1 MKASKL
7 LRLMEHHWM
16 LAASSVDVDT
26 FDGDRVNHP
35 INAERQTGYFPSCR
49 EDGSSLQEK
58 AARKRSQTAFTSEV
72 LATYRLGQAGR
83 ISARGT
89 VLP

>member
-1 MKASKL
+1 
-7 LRLMEHHWM
+7 M

-58 AARKRSQTAFTSEV
+58 AARKRFPDCVHKRGPSHVSV
-72 LATYRLGQAGR
+72 GPGR
-83 ISARGT
+83 KDKCERDGPTLT
-89 VLP
+89 VC